1 MALPFTDDSVDICLS
16 SNVAEHVPRP
26 WQLGA
31 EMLRVT
37 KPGGLAVLSYTV
49 WLGPFGGHEMGLT
62 HYLGGAR
69 AAARYTRKHGHRP
82 KNDYGSSLFAVSAAD
97 GLNWAAE
104 YRRPGRRFSPLPPA
118 MGMVADIGASATG
131 VPGEQS
137 RAGPSAAIM
146 EHVLVSASP
155 WVGWRPWPPATM
167 QWGHLACGGRSD
179 EEERRKM
186 TDSLTTE
193 YDKLFIGGKW
203 TEPST
208 DEVIEVHCPATGE
221 YVGKVPMAAA
231 ADVDAAVAAARAA
244 FDSGP
249 WPSTPPKE
257 RAAVIANALKLMEE
271 RKDGFVKLLG
281 LETGQPPTSV
291 ETMQWMSGIGCLNF
305 FAGPAVDQIKWQEIR
320 NGGYGQTIVHRE
332 PLGVVGA
339 IVAWNVPLFLAINK
353 LGPALLAG
361 CTVVLKPAAE
371 TPLSANALAEVFAEA
386 GLPEGV
392 LSIVPGGIET
402 GQALT
407 SNPDIDIFSFTGSS
421 AVGKEI
427 GKRAAD
433 MLKPCTLELG
443 GKSAAILLDDVDLA
457 ASVPMLVFSGIMNT
471 GQACVAQTRILA
483 PRSRYDEIVDAV
495 SAFVQALPVG
505 TPSDPAAQI
514 GSLIS
519 EKQRA
524 RVEGYIAKGVEEGAR
539 LVTGGGRPEG
549 LDNGFFV
556 QPTVFAD
563 VDNKMTI
570 AQEEIFGPVLS
581 IIPYDTEEDAIKIAN
596 DSAYGLAGSVWT
608 TDVPHGI
615 EISEKI
621 RTGTYAINWYA
632 FDPCCPFG
640 GYKNS
645 GIGRENGPEGV
656 EHFTQQKS
664 VLMPMGYTLDS

>member
-1 MALPFTDDSVDICLS
+1 MA
-16 SNVAEHVPRP
+16 
-26 WQLGA
+26 
-31 EMLRVT
+31 
-37 KPGGLAVLSYTV
+37 
-49 WLGPFGGHEMGLT
+49 
-62 HYLGGAR
+62 
-69 AAARYTRKHGHRP
+69 
-82 KNDYGSSLFAVSAAD
+82 
-97 GLNWAAE
+97 
-104 YRRPGRRFSPLPPA
+104 
-118 MGMVADIGASATG
+118 
-131 VPGEQS
+131 
-137 RAGPSAAIM
+137 
-146 EHVLVSASP
+146 
-155 WVGWRPWPPATM
+155 
-167 QWGHLACGGRSD
+167 
-179 EEERRKM
+179 
-186 TDSLTTE
+186 DSLTTE

-257 RAAVIANALKLMEE
+257 RAAVIANVLKLMEE

-371 TPLSANALAEVFAEA
+371 TPLSANALAEAFAEA

-483 PRSRYDEIVDAV
+483 PRSRYGEIVDAV

-608 TDVPHGI
+608 TNVPHGI

-621 RTGTYAINWYA
+621 RTGTYGINWYA

-664 VLMPMGYTLDS
+664 VLMPMGYTLEG

>member
-1 MALPFTDDSVDICLS
+1 
-16 SNVAEHVPRP
+16 
-26 WQLGA
+26 
-31 EMLRVT
+31 
-37 KPGGLAVLSYTV
+37 
-49 WLGPFGGHEMGLT
+49 
-62 HYLGGAR
+62 
-69 AAARYTRKHGHRP
+69 
-82 KNDYGSSLFAVSAAD
+82 
-97 GLNWAAE
+97 
-104 YRRPGRRFSPLPPA
+104 
-118 MGMVADIGASATG
+118 
-131 VPGEQS
+131 
-137 RAGPSAAIM
+137 
-146 EHVLVSASP
+146 
-155 WVGWRPWPPATM
+155 
-167 QWGHLACGGRSD
+167 
-179 EEERRKM
+179 M
-186 TDSLTTE
+186 TDVKTE
-193 YDKLFIGGKW
+193 YDQLFIGGRW

-208 DEVIEVHCPATGE
+208 TDVIEVRCPATGE
-221 YVGKVPMAAA
+221 YVGKAPLAAA

-244 FDSGP
+244 FDNGP
-249 WPSTPPKE
+249 WPTTPPKE

-271 RKDGFVKLLG
+271 RKDHFTAILAG
-281 LETGQPPTSV
+281 ETGQPPTGI
-291 ETMQWMSGIGCLNF
+291 ETMHWMSTLGALNF
-305 FAGPAVDQIKWQEIR
+305 FAGPAVDQVKWREIR
-320 NGGYGQTIVHRE
+320 NGGYGQSIVYRE
-332 PLGVVGA
+332 PIGVVGA
-339 IVAWNVPLFLAINK
+339 IVAWNVPLFLAVNK

-371 TPLSANALAEVFAEA
+371 TPLSANALAEVFAQA

-392 LSIVPGGIET
+392 LSVVPGGAET

-407 SNPDIDIFSFTGSS
+407 SNPGVDLFSFTGSS

-427 GKRAAD
+427 GRRSAE

-443 GKSAAILLDDVDLA
+443 GKSAAIVLDDVDLA
-457 ASVPMLVFSGIMNT
+457 SAIPMLVFSGIMNT

-495 SAFVQALPVG
+495 AGFVQALPVG
-505 TPSDPAAQI
+505 TPSDAAAQI

-524 RVEGYIAKGVEEGAR
+524 RVEGYIAKGIEEGAR
-539 LVTGGGRPEG
+539 LVCGGGRPEG
-549 LDNGFFV
+549 LDGGFFV

-581 IIPYDTEEDAIKIAN
+581 IIPYDSEEDAIKIAN

-608 TDVPHGI
+608 ADVPHGI
-615 EISEKI
+615 EIAEKI

-664 VLMPMGYTLDS
+664 VLMPMGYTVDA